1 MLALVV
7 STRGDEAELAA
18 DALWSLG
25 VVAIEERGEADQV
38 ELWTS
43 LGDDAAAVT
52 GAVAQ
57 RLAAWNWR
65 FVEVDEAVERPVG
78 RRLVAG
84 DVGAPLAPA
93 GRHRGT
99 IRLDSPATTIGLQV
113 TIALPRVVG

>member
-65 FVEVDEAVERPVG
+65 FVEVDEAVADTWREHAEPSYILERIA
-78 RRLVAG
+78 LFAH
-84 DVGAPLAPA
+84 
-93 GRHRGT
+93 GRH
-99 IRLDSPATTIGLQV
+99 IRHLRSANGAADRNSAECAALQK
-113 TIALPRVVG
+113 